1 MAFILAYC
9 KENQNIAHELDAR
22 LGLVGVEFDHIAG
35 DEITGE
41 RGLQAQIKERKE
53 PVILLVSYNF
63 LRSTECMYKALF
75 MLQANDHTNQIQP
88 VVIDGRTFSAD
99 GSYESIPTSFERVSN
114 VIQYM
119 NYWQERYLDLR
130 KLKREATDSELLE
143 KIDKQLKIVRSTSSE
158 VGEFLRILR
167 GVEYWTY
174 DQLVHN
180 DFELFFD
187 TIESPELHAAYQEK
201 IKDANIFIPELI
213 EEEPDAEAFFNGSD
227 DRLESATPITEFAPV
242 TESAIPGT
250 SNTESILPDD
260 VKVEEVETVLPEA
273 QEIVPEITAEIHT
286 DETLEENIEEV
297 QEAPTVSNEDSSV
310 DSHHLGDQEPLLD
323 RLLQYQKEKL
333 KQAHPGNTVHLNGE
347 KDLDQYIQSL
357 TEEDEKSRNPPIL
370 KTDIIDDIFNE
381 EEEDSD
387 IFPIAESISPSIA
400 PIFDGVA
407 EEAVE
412 RGKNLIE
419 GGNLEEGLSLIKTI
433 VDRFPENIQLR
444 FLYATFLTNPAKDY
458 DLAHDQLAL
467 ITAYDPS
474 YVDAFILLGKL
485 SEQREDWS
493 SAKDYYEKVTALDNQ
508 QAPIYYRL
516 GKIVQDRF
524 SDQQML
530 ALGYLNHALKI
541 DPTNLDARFRYA
553 VLLNDHLDKPRK
565 SIEELEKVL
574 SFDPGHSL
582 AHLTMAQIYYQLDK
596 MKKAVKSYQ
605 LAGQYDPDLKNKEYD
620 QIFKL
625 PDPVKK
631 KKKKHKSGISQKP
644 FSGDIP
650 FEIAEPTRE
659 DEGKVKTKTV
669 LITGATSGI
678 GKATAELFAQH
689 GYRLIL
695 TGRRTTRLE
704 TIQTIFEKKYSSD
717 IKILPFDVRDPLA
730 VKQAIEDLGEAWGSV
745 DILINNAGLAKG
757 FGPIHEGN
765 IEDWDAMINT
775 NVKGLLYMTRCLAPM
790 MVKKRQGHII
800 NISSSAGKEVYPNGN
815 VYCATKHAV
824 EALTK
829 AMRIELHQYNVRVSQ
844 VSPGHVEETEFAFV
858 RYEDKE
864 KARIYEDFQPL
875 RARDVAESIYFIAT
889 RPPHVNIQDIH
900 LFGTQQANSLF
911 IDRSGR

>member
-22 LGLVGVEFDHIAG
+22 LGLAGIEFDHIAG

-41 RGLQAQIKERKE
+41 RGLQAQIKERQE
-53 PVILLVSYNF
+53 PVILLVSHNF
-63 LRSTECMYKALF
+63 LRSTECMYQALF
-75 MLQANDHTNQIQP
+75 MLQANDHTKQIQI
-88 VVIDGRTFSAD
+88 VVTDGRKLNPD
-99 GSYESIPTSFERVSN
+99 GTYEPVTTTFERVSN

-130 KLKREATDSELLE
+130 KLKREATDPDLIE

-167 GVEYWTY
+167 GTEYWTY
-174 DQLVHN
+174 DQLIHN
-180 DFELFFD
+180 DFELFFE
-187 TIESPELHAAYQEK
+187 TIESPDLHAAYQEK
-201 IKDANIFIPELI
+201 IKDADIVIPELI
-213 EEEPDAEAFFNGSD
+213 ESEAHPEDFFNGSNNPA
-227 DRLESATPITEFAPV
+227 ESASPVTEFAPV

-250 SNTESILPDD
+250 SNTES
-260 VKVEEVETVLPEA
+260 V
-273 QEIVPEITAEIHT
+273 IVPEETEIKENATPVPEENSPEVTAEIQD
-286 DETLEENIEEV
+286 DETLK
-297 QEAPTVSNEDSSV
+297 EDPEDEIPAVFEDDVSV
-310 DSHHLGDQEPLLD
+310 DSYHVGDQGPLLD
-323 RLLQYQKEKL
+323 RLLEYQKEKL
-333 KQAHPGNTVHLNGE
+333 RQGNPSNAIHLNGE

-357 TEEDEKSRNPPIL
+357 SEEEDSRKMPLVKP
-370 KTDIIDDIFNE
+370 DIIDDIFDE
-381 EEEDSD
+381 EEEDST
-387 IFPIAESISPSIA
+387 
-400 PIFDGVA
+400 IFDIEEPESSVAPLPAVFDAVA

-412 RGKNLIE
+412 RSKNLIE
-419 GGNLEEGLSLIKTI
+419 GGNLEEGLTLIKTI
-433 VDRFPENIQLR
+433 VDRFPENVQLR
-444 FLYATFLTNPAKDY
+444 FLYATFLASPAEDY
-458 DLAHDQLAL
+458 ELAHDQLEL
-467 ITAYDPS
+467 ITEYDPA
-474 YVDAFILLGKL
+474 YTDAFILLGKL
-485 SEQREDWS
+485 AEQREDWA
-493 SAKDYYEKVTALDNQ
+493 SAKKYYEKVTTLDPQ
-508 QAPIYYRL
+508 QAAVYYRL
-516 GKIVQDRF
+516 GKILQDQF
-524 SDQQML
+524 TDQQLL
-530 ALGYLNHALKI
+530 AAGYFNHTLKI
-541 DPTNLDARFRYA
+541 DPSNVDARYRYA
-553 VLLNDHLDKPRK
+553 LLLHEHLDKPRK
-565 SIEELEKVL
+565 SLEELEKVL
-574 SFDPGHSL
+574 SFNIAHAP

-605 LAGQYDPDLKNKEYD
+605 LAGLYNPELKTKEYD

-625 PDPVKK
+625 PDSVKK
-631 KKKKHKSGISQKP
+631 KKKKDKSGISQKP
-644 FSGDIP
+644 FSGGIP
-650 FEIAEPTRE
+650 FEIAEPIRE
-659 DEGKVKTKTV
+659 DHGPVKTKTV

-704 TIQTIFEKKYSSD
+704 TIQTIFEKKYESD

-730 VKQAIEDLGEAWGSV
+730 VKKAIENLGEEWQSV

-757 FGPIHEGN
+757 FGPIHEGKL
-765 IEDWDAMINT
+765 EDWDAMINT
-775 NVKGLLYMTRCLAPM
+775 NVKGLLYMTRCLAPI

-900 LFGTQQANSLF
+900 LFGTQQANSTF